1 MYRARSVVA
10 GLLPL
15 LPGSTPEH
23 LASWLAKGYLR
34 KSVSTKLPLPT
45 LTGAGFRHY
54 SAAPP
59 PPGMAEP
66 FLNGTSTI
74 YVEEMYNS
82 WLQDPKSVHVS
93 WDSFFR
99 NATAGAEPGQAYQA
113 PPSLASPGRYEVPVT
128 SLVPQLGSFASAPT
142 AFSAD
147 EKVVDD
153 HLAVQAI
160 IRSYQVFVS
169 YFFQFK
175 LSILLN
181 QGPPFQTPT
190 ACPMY
195 FILLFCFC
203 WFVL

>member
-59 PPGMAEP
+59 PPPGMAEP

-82 WLQDPKSVHVS
+82 WLQDPKSVHVVS
-93 WDSFFR
+93 IIFR
-99 NATAGAEPGQAYQA
+99 RTNRKA
-113 PPSLASPGRYEVPVT
+113 
-128 SLVPQLGSFASAPT
+128 LGLHNIPLTIYKCRA
-142 AFSAD
+142 
-147 EKVVDD
+147 
-153 HLAVQAI
+153 
-160 IRSYQVFVS
+160 
-169 YFFQFK
+169 
-175 LSILLN
+175 
-181 QGPPFQTPT
+181 
-190 ACPMY
+190 
-195 FILLFCFC
+195 
-203 WFVL
+203 